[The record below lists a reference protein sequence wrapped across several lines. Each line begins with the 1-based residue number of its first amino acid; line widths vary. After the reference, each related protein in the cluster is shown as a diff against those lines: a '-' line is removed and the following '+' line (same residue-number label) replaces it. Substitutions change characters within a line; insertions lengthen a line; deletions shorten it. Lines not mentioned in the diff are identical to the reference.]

1 MDKQLRKRIYMFYF
15 AGVFNL
21 VLGIWVVMAGGELE
35 PATRKTM
42 MLFFFGFAMV
52 DFWFPKHLKKKY
64 EEQQALLAQASPV
77 QPVPQSASQCVSQP
91 ASQSLPQS
99 VIQPAADDSKPVA

>member
-15 AGVFNL
+15 AGAFNL

-77 QPVPQSASQCVSQP
+77 QPVPQSASQ
-91 ASQSLPQS
+91 SLPQS